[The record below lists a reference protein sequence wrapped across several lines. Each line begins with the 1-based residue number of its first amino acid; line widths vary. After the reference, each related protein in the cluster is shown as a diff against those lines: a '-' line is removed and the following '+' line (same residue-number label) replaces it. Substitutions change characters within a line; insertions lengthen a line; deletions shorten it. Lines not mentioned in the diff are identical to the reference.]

1 MNINEMLQRNTELL
15 IERICQEIDN
25 IETQFDKLDEVH
37 K

>member
-1 MNINEMLQRNTELL
+1 MIQEELQRNTELL

-25 IETQFDKLDEVH
+25 IEAQFYKLDEDM